1 MLDPTGLYY
10 YNARYYDPLVGQ
22 FTQPDSLVAQPGN
35 PIAWNRYA
43 YVYDN
48 PVNYTDSS
56 RHFIDTLW
64 DIY

>member
-1 MLDPTGLYY
+1 MD
-10 YNARYYDPLVGQ
+10 ARFYDPHLGQ
-22 FTQPDSLVAQPGN
+22 FTQPDSLVPQPGN

-43 YVYDN
+43 YVYNN

-56 RHFIDTLW
+56 GHFIDTLW